1 MNSKHAG
8 LITLF
13 LLLLLGIWYY
23 NKVNN
28 AEQIICYKDFDQ
40 DGHGSKEAKS
50 VKGNTCP
57 LGWVANN
64 NDTNDNDANRGPG
77 EKTWYLD
84 GDRDGFGDKN
94 STIVGIK
101 APTGYV
107 NNDRDIDDNNKNC
120 NPNNSSECNSF
131 DIAIS
136 KYQTPESICQGESFD
151 VTAEII
157 NFGLEKRNVQLL
169 WFADENN
176 STPDVTKDIQLDV
189 GAIHYESF
197 SVNKLEKTST
207 TKLYIPGFINE
218 INKDNN
224 TRKEKIKL
232 ITSSQCINE
241 FQPIILLPP
250 GNIQITNDKTSLI
263 ELTYFVNN
271 KKKVKKFSSQYKNK
285 TISLP
290 KGAANISQRWVVVPN
305 KVEALSQRSSDVRR
319 LNNTEL
325 IRIERDFLRN
335 NLNLFSPQTPN

>member
-13 LLLLLGIWYY
+13 LLLIGGIWYY
-23 NKVNN
+23 NKIYN
-28 AEQIICYKDFDQ
+28 AEQIICYKDFDR

-57 LGWVANN
+57 LGWVSNN
-64 NDTNDNDANRGPG
+64 NDTNDNNANRGPG

-94 STIVGIK
+94 STIIGLK
-101 APTGYV
+101 PPTGYV
-107 NNDRDIDDNNKNC
+107 NNGRDIDDNNKNC
-120 NPNNSSECNSF
+120 NPSNSSECNSF

-136 KYQTPESICQGESFD
+136 KYQAPESICQGESFD
-151 VTAEII
+151 ITAEII
-157 NFGLEKRNVQLL
+157 NFGLEKRNVQIL
-169 WFADENN
+169 WFSDENS
-176 STPDVTKDIQLDV
+176 STADITKDIELDV
-189 GAIHYESF
+189 GAIRYESF
-197 SVNKLEKTST
+197 SIDKLTKTST

-218 INKDNN
+218 VNKDNN
-224 TRKEKIKL
+224 TKKERIKL
-232 ITSSQCINE
+232 ITFSQCKNE
-241 FQPIILLPP
+241 FKPIVLLPP
-250 GNIQITNDKTSLI
+250 GNVQILENKTSLI

-271 KKKVKKFSSQYKNK
+271 KKKVKKFPSKSKNK

-290 KGAANISQRWVVVPN
+290 KGATNISQKWVVVPN
-305 KVEALSQRSSDVRR
+305 QVEVLTQRSSELRR

-325 IRIERDFLRN
+325 INIERDFLRN